1 MAVIEKDNFKESL
14 WKVCDKLRNNMDPAE
29 YKYVVLGL
37 VFLKY
42 ISDKFELKYKE
53 LVEEEEGFQ
62 EERDEYTGENI
73 FWVPKEAR
81 WNEIVKLAK
90 TSKIGL

>member
-1 MAVIEKDNFKESL
+1 MKNNRRYTMAKVNTKENFQDIL
-14 WKVCDKLRNNMDPAE
+14 WKGCDKLRNNMDPAE

-53 LVEEEEGFQ
+53 L
-62 EERDEYTGENI
+62 
-73 FWVPKEAR
+73 
-81 WNEIVKLAK
+81 
-90 TSKIGL
+90 